1 MSVNTNQIVNAN
13 IYINGNN
20 LLGKASEV
28 DAPKVMAKMI
38 EYKALGLIGSF
49 ELPSGLDKMDMRI
62 KWNAYYADVAT
73 VMLNPWKSINVMI
86 RANQEVWQ
94 GGDKT
99 DDVPVIIYATCQSK
113 GFPAGNFKPQD
124 SVDAESNL
132 TVTHCKM
139 EIDGVEVFEV
149 DVMNNIY
156 KVDGVDIMQQYR
168 ANIGG

>member
-1 MSVNTNQIVNAN
+1 MSVNVNQIVNAN
-13 IYINGNN
+13 VYVNGNS
-20 LLGKASEV
+20 LLGQAAEV
-28 DAPKVMAKMI
+28 DAPKVMAKMS
-38 EYKALGLIGSF
+38 EYKALGMVGSF
-49 ELPSGLDKMDMRI
+49 ELPSGLDKMEMRI
-62 KWNAYYADVAT
+62 KWNAFYADVAK
-73 VMLNPWKSINVMI
+73 VMLNPWKEVKIMI

-99 DDVPVIIYATCQSK
+99 ADVPVIIYATGQSK
-113 GFPAGNFKPQD
+113 GFPTGNFKPQD
-124 SVDAESNL
+124 NVDAESNL
-132 TVTHCKM
+132 TITHCKM